1 MNQILRKASRAT
13 LVRCSRSGT
22 VLTARSA
29 GVPSGVPVNV
39 SGTYISRRF
48 NSGGV
53 DKTTPSSESVPLDL
67 SSLTDGNAVD
77 GLTAVAVE
85 AAPKVNFVIEHIMS
99 AIDMIHVSAGIP
111 YWGAICVATVAIRV
125 LMLPI
130 AIKTIKGTAMM
141 AQMTPIMNKIKD
153 REAVDPNRGDPDV
166 KKRYQAEYVAL
177 FKKYDVNPVRS
188 MLWPLSQF
196 PVFIAFFMAL
206 RDMGTHYPGFATGG
220 DFWFTD
226 LSAPDTTMILPIFN
240 SLSFL
245 LMIEMGADG
254 MRMQQA
260 QQFQWVMRGLAIVMV
275 PLTMNMPQVE

>member
-13 LVRCSRSGT
+13 LARCSRSGT
-22 VLTARSA
+22 VLSTKNR
-29 GVPSGVPVNV
+29 GTPSGLSVNL
-39 SGTYISRRF
+39 SSAYISRRY
-48 NSGGV
+48 NSGEV
-53 DKTTPSSESVPLDL
+53 DKSAPSSESVSVDL
-67 SSLTDGNAVD
+67 SSLTDGNAID

-99 AIDMIHVSAGIP
+99 GIDMIHLSSGLP
-111 YWGAICVATVAIRV
+111 YWGAICVATVAIRA

-130 AIKTIKGTAMM
+130 AIKTIKGTAKM
-141 AQMTPIMNKIKD
+141 AQMTPVMNKIKD
-153 REAVDPNRGDPDV
+153 REAVDPNRSDPDV
-166 KKRYQAEYVAL
+166 KRRYQAEYAAL
-177 FKKYDVNPVRS
+177 FKKFDANPVRA

-206 RDMGTHYPGFATGG
+206 RDMGVHYPGFATGG
-220 DFWFTD
+220 MFWFTD
-226 LSAPDTTMILPIFN
+226 LTAPDTTFILPIFN

-245 LMIEMGADG
+245 LMIELGADG

-275 PLTMNMPQVE
+275 PLTMNMPQVL

>member
-13 LVRCSRSGT
+13 LARCSRSGT

-29 GVPSGVPVNV
+29 GVPSGLPINV

-130 AIKTIKGTAMM
+130 AIKTIKGTAKM
-141 AQMTPIMNKIKD
+141 AQMTPIMKKIKD

-166 KKRYQAEYVAL
+166 KKRYQAEYMAL
-177 FKKYDVNPVRS
+177 FTKYDANPVRS
-188 MLWPLSQF
+188 ILWPLSQF

-245 LMIEMGADG
+245 LMIELGADG